1 MYTIY
6 TKDTCGYCEKA
17 EKLLQDRFLE
27 YELIDVQTD
36 PQTLEMFKRRKWST
50 VPQIMKGDVHIGGF
64 EQLEEHINTGYW
76 KSKYSEGNK

>member
-17 EKLLQDRFLE
+17 EKLLQENYLE
-27 YELIDVQTD
+27 YELIDVLSD

-50 VPQIMKGDVHIGGF
+50 VPQIMKGGLHIGGF
-64 EQLEEHINTGYW
+64 DQLKLHITNGYY
-76 KSKYSEGNK
+76 KSRFPEGDV